1 MLQSMGS
8 QRVGHSFATEQ
19 QHSCFIDED
28 SETQLPKVT
37 EQLRVPGI
45 YFPVGVESWGK
56 IIKGENILDDLKDT

>member
-1 MLQSMGS
+1 MVNPPDKAV
-8 QRVGHSFATEQ
+8 RYYYHP
-19 QHSCFIDED
+19 HFIDED

-56 IIKGENILDDLKDT
+56 IIKGENILDEKKKAQKVK